1 VINLAGINEVR
12 ARLEPEEF
20 AMLNEGMVARRL
32 FRPAYDLPEYI
43 ALLIRQDNLRLK
55 EQLAEMGKQRC
66 GKCGDTLPGDP
77 NGCCLRGETVCW
89 QTKLR
94 PETSLKALLSCQHQ
108 QLIIAANS
116 SPYHEHRS
124 LTRLIFSLPFFI

>member
-1 VINLAGINEVR
+1 MTKTAATTRKQAQRQRDKSAGINEVR

-20 AMLNEGMVARRL
+20 TMLNEGMVARRL

-77 NGCCLRGETVCW
+77 NGCCLRGEAACW
-89 QTKLR
+89 QTKGIR
-94 PETSLKALLSCQHQ
+94 VYHRYGFSW
-108 QLIIAANS
+108 AAQ
-116 SPYHEHRS
+116 
-124 LTRLIFSLPFFI
+124 